1 MPKEENKCKKTRKK
15 GHDDVKHFLNITV
28 IVSIGLQEAKRK
40 KMWWCSHARTR
51 YFSTTNMH
59 L

>member
-40 KMWWCSHARTR
+40 KM
-51 YFSTTNMH
+51 
-59 L
+59 